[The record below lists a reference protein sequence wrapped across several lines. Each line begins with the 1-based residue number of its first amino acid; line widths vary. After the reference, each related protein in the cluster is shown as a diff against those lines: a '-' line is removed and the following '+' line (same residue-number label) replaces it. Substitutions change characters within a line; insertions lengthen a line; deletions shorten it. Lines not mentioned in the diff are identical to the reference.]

1 MRLNLLSWLVS
12 AAIVALVAGCG
23 GKVQT
28 TSGSGGTGGNASGG
42 SAGSA
47 GSGTGGT
54 GGGAP
59 APCDLS
65 LIASGA
71 LPRKGKRIVE
81 SVAVAAS
88 SKAFTVA
95 YVEQDP
101 TDITLRNASL
111 VDLGDNGQFGGVTRN
126 DIPGCA
132 GSTGSRGAA
141 VTFGA
146 TGESGLAAFAVRNC
160 GSSGAGSMF
169 FSLSANSNPGAPK
182 VAASNT
188 FSALSFGS
196 HALAGIAAD
205 RYAFVYLPTTVPA
218 GGAQLAT
225 LTGDAFDGG
234 AVDLFGAQPADAVAV
249 STSSSVG
256 AVLGHLASGK
266 EVLRIAAAGADAG
279 AGSNH
284 QLGTAPWGAVTALG
298 SRVAVLLPTPGGLE
312 YRLFN
317 SSQQVQ
323 QHVLSGTPTPHGD
336 ITALGNRLIAVG
348 AGAGA
353 VSLYRIDNAT
363 GTPSPGVKVP
373 TSLQVSSVREVAI
386 AAARSTVAVVYTGN
400 NTPGHWALFSCKN

>member
-1 MRLNLLSWLVS
+1 MRLNLLSAVGF
-12 AAIVALVAGCG
+12 AAFVALVAGCG

-28 TSGSGGTGGNASGG
+28 TSGSGGTAGNGSGG

-47 GSGTGGT
+47 TGGT

-65 LIASGA
+65 LIESGA
-71 LPRKGKRIVE
+71 LPRKGKRIVD

-88 SKAFTVA
+88 SNAFTVA

-101 TDITLRNASL
+101 TDVTLRNATL
-111 VDLGDNGQFGGVTRN
+111 VELRDNGQFGGMTRN
-126 DIPGCA
+126 NIPSCA

-141 VTFGA
+141 VTFST
-146 TGESGLAAFAVRNC
+146 TGSHGLAAFAVRNC
-160 GSSGAGSMF
+160 GGSGAGSMF
-169 FSLSANSNPGAPK
+169 FSLSANGSPGAPT
-182 VAASNT
+182 VATSNT

-205 RYAFVYLPTTVPA
+205 RYAFVYLPTMVPA
-218 GGAQLAT
+218 SGAQLAT
-225 LTGDAFDGG
+225 LTGQAFDSN
-234 AVDLFGAQPADAVAV
+234 AVELFGAHPADAVAV
-249 STSSSVG
+249 STSSSVR
-256 AVLGHLASGK
+256 AVLGHLASGM
-266 EVLRIAAAGADAG
+266 EVLRTAGPDADAG
-279 AGSNH
+279 AGENH
-284 QLGTAPWGAVTALG
+284 QLGKAPWGAVTTLG

-323 QHVLSGTPTPHGD
+323 QHVLSSTPTPHGD
-336 ITALGNRLIAVG
+336 ITALGTRLIAVG
-348 AGAGA
+348 AGAGT

-363 GTPSPGVKVP
+363 GAPIPGVKVT
-373 TSLQVSSVREVAI
+373 TSLLASSVSQIAI
-386 AAARSTVAVVYTGN
+386 AAARSTVAVVFTGN